1 MKYCKLLI
9 ALLVFN
15 LDVIGQTT
23 IRLVMNTDKKIDKV
37 DVFDL
42 SQQEFYSHPYK
53 DTLSFQFKKNSI
65 NCYNI
70 RYNEKGKLYR
80 QQIWLDT
87 GDIQI
92 NARLDDDK
100 LLIDTVVNSPMY
112 YKVMDFN
119 KTYSNMLKT
128 NDSVKI
134 NDFLLTA
141 YEENLNNPFS
151 YSIGQ
156 SFIIHN
162 QNSRLNLINF
172 KSLFE
177 RQGDKFSWFMLYPM
191 VVDRTN
197 SILSTDKLKIADFSF
212 FDSQNQKTKI
222 ILNGA
227 DFYILDFWFLACIP
241 CIQDHKEVKPM
252 LKQLQ
257 QKNIQIIGI
266 SVDKQDQYSNW
277 RKYLAKNNYSWPNY
291 LQDSKNSLTKKLS
304 ITIYPT
310 YIILNKEGEII
321 GSYNSFAEVRRKLGL
336 DK

>member
-9 ALLVFN
+9 ALLAFDLHVN
-15 LDVIGQTT
+15 AQTT

-42 SQQEFYSHPYK
+42 SQQEIYSSKYK
-53 DTLSFQFKKNSI
+53 DTVSFQFKKNSI

-70 RYNEKGKLYR
+70 RYHEKGKLYR

-87 GDIQI
+87 GVIQI
-92 NARLDDDK
+92 NAHLDDDK
-100 LLIDTVVNSPMY
+100 LLIDTVVNSSMY

-119 KTYSNMLKT
+119 KMYSDMLKT

-151 YSIGQ
+151 YHIGQ
-156 SFIIHN
+156 SFIIRN
-162 QNSRLNLINF
+162 QNSKLNLINF

-197 SILSTDKLKIADFSF
+197 SILSSNKLKMADFSF
-212 FDSQNQKTKI
+212 FDSQNQKAKI

-227 DFYILDFWFLACIP
+227 EYYILDFWFLACVP
-241 CIQDHKEVKPM
+241 CIRDHKEMKPI
-252 LKQLQ
+252 LKKLQ

-266 SVDKQDQYSNW
+266 SVDQQDQYSDW
-277 RKYLAKNNYSWPNY
+277 RKYLTKNNYSWPNY
-291 LQDSKNSLTKKLS
+291 LQDAKNSVTNQLS
-304 ITIYPT
+304 IAIYPT
-310 YIILNKEGEII
+310 YIILNKEGDII
-321 GSYNSFAEVRRKLGL
+321 GSYNSFVEVMKKFGVN
-336 DK
+336 K